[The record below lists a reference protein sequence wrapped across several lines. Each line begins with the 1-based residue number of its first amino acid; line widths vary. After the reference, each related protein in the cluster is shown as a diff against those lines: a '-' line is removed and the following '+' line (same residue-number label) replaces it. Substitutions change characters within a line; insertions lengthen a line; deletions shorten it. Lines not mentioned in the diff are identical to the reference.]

1 MAGRSEARQSGSVT
15 AWIGGLKPGLAAEDG
30 LGGGGSVR
38 RSTAQRGSRSAER
51 AAWNGGVRHGG
62 QGRAWI
68 AGLVPAPLSAARP
81 SWPGLAFQGAAGQGR
96 AVLARRGLSVR
107 AGLGGAVVAW
117 PGTARPI
124 SARPSWLGPPG
135 PARLGWARQP
145 SLDMALKGSARQGV
159 AGAGISPGPRK
170 LCEQPI
176 EYTGTD
182 RVPAGH
188 QDRRGRC
195 AALGLPAEL
204 PRAGPGRRVLHAGRL
219 YRLPGVPA

>member
-107 AGLGGAVVAW
+107 AGSGRAVVVW

-124 SARPSWLGPPG
+124 SVRRCTAQYGWCRLARPRPS
-135 PARLGWARQP
+135 RLGWVRQP
-145 SLDMALKGSARQGV
+145 RLSRARF
-159 AGAGISPGPRK
+159 
-170 LCEQPI
+170 
-176 EYTGTD
+176 GTD
-182 RVPAGH
+182 GAAAVAWHGIEG
-188 QDRRGRC
+188 QCKSGRDGGQERSWPPE
-195 AALGLPAEL
+195 A
-204 PRAGPGRRVLHAGRL
+204 V
-219 YRLPGVPA
+219 